1 MLRHGSLP
9 VLHCD
14 TEPVLL
20 GDLFRGGSMHSISFL
35 HAPRIKFVALL
46 LAGLCSVGAS
56 FAEYPERRIQLVYPL
71 TTGTPTYRVSELIAD
86 AMSTELGVQ
95 IIAAAKPGASGA
107 DALLAALREPADGYT
122 VIDAYVAPLIISP
135 LFGRVSYSCKD
146 FIPLYS
152 ATATALGIASR
163 RDETRWTD
171 MNSFLKYLKQ
181 HPGGTR
187 YSAGGELS
195 MPHLVAAK
203 LLKTLNIVSRHI
215 TFADL
220 HEGVVELRDGNLDWL
235 VINPGMYQS
244 AKDNFR
250 VLAVIGDSQE
260 STKVYDGAKR
270 TADFGIQLGLDG
282 LASKPWDW
290 WVVKQ
295 GTPNAIVEKLRT
307 AMAKSLAKPAIRE
320 QLEGQGYMLTKLGP
334 TQFQSICERVTQDLR
349 GAIGAIEWEKTEAS
363 KLK

>member
-1 MLRHGSLP
+1 
-9 VLHCD
+9 
-14 TEPVLL
+14 
-20 GDLFRGGSMHSISFL
+20 MHSISFL
-35 HAPRIKFVALL
+35 HAPRIKFVSLL
-46 LAGLCSVGAS
+46 MTCCCTAGAS

-71 TTGTPTYRVSELIAD
+71 TTGTPTYRVSQLIAD

-163 RDETRWTD
+163 KDETRWTD
-171 MNSFLKYLKQ
+171 MNSFVKYLKL

-195 MPHLVAAK
+195 MPHLVTAK
-203 LLKTLNIVSRHI
+203 LLKTLDIVSRHI
-215 TFADL
+215 TFTDL
-220 HEGVVELRDGNLDWL
+220 QEGIVELRDGNLDWL
-235 VINPGMYQS
+235 IVNPGMYQG

-260 STKVYDGAKR
+260 STKVYDDAKR
-270 TADFGIQLGLDG
+270 TTDFGIQLGLDG

-290 WVVKQ
+290 WVVKR
-295 GTPNAIVEKLRT
+295 GTPDAIVEKLRS
-307 AMAKSLAKPAIRE
+307 AMARALAKPAVQE
-320 QLEGQGYMLTKLGP
+320 QLAAQGYLPTKLGP
-334 TQFQSICERVTQDLR
+334 TQFQSICERVSQDLR
-349 GAIGAIEWEKTEAS
+349 GAIGAIEWEKAEAA